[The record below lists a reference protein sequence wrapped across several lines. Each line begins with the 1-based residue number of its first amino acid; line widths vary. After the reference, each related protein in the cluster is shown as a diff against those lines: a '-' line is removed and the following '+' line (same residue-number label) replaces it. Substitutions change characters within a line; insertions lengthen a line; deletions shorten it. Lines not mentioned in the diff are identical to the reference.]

1 MIKATLADKAIIFDL
16 YDELIKSQAK
26 LEPDF
31 YQEAT
36 QGMNF
41 IEDMIN
47 NEDSDILIVLEQE
60 QIVGF
65 SVIKEMTAPSYPMFR
80 PKEYA
85 YIYDLV
91 VRESARKKGFGK
103 ALLQSSVG
111 WMKERELEYLELAV
125 LDNNKDGKSLYENFG
140 FRSFSKQMIYKEN

>member
-1 MIKATLADKAIIFDL
+1 MIKATLTDKDIIYEL
-16 YDELIKSQAK
+16 YEELIKSQAR

-65 SVIKEMTAPSYPMFR
+65 SVIKEMTTPSYPMFR

-103 ALLQSSVG
+103 ALLQSSVD